1 MLIVGERINTS
12 RKQIKAAV
20 AGRDREA
27 ILSEA
32 RNQVRAGA
40 NFIDVHAASSQR
52 SRESDD
58 LAWIIDILQDGLPES
73 RVCIDTTDPET
84 LAEALKKV
92 HQDPLINS
100 ITGERSCFE
109 AMAPL
114 LQGRGCSVV
123 ALCIDDRGIPNSAE
137 QVLENAATLV
147 SGLEKLGVR
156 RERIYV
162 DPVIQAVSTNTRAA
176 LVALEAMETIRQK
189 LEGVHLICGLSN
201 VSFGLPRRHLL
212 NRTFLAL
219 AMKAGLD
226 AAIVD
231 PLDRKLMSTLQ
242 AAAVLLSQDPY
253 CQAYTRAHR
262 AHRLEE

>member
-12 RKQIKAAV
+12 RKQMKEAV
-20 AGRDREA
+20 TERDREA

-32 RNQVRAGA
+32 RNQMDSGAG
-40 NFIDVHAASSQR
+40 FIDVHAASSQR
-52 SRESDD
+52 GRESDD
-58 LAWIIDILQDGLPES
+58 LTWILDILQDGLPEI

-84 LAEALKKV
+84 LAEALKRV
-92 HQDPLINS
+92 RQDPLINS

-114 LQGRGCSVV
+114 LRGRGCSVV

-147 SGLEKLGVR
+147 NGLENLGVPR
-156 RERIYV
+156 DRIYV
-162 DPVIQAVSTNTRAA
+162 DPVIQAVSTNTGAA
-176 LVALEAMETIRQK
+176 LVALEAMETIRRK

-231 PLDRKLMSTLQ
+231 PLDRKLMSTLR
-242 AAAVLLSQDPY
+242 ATAVLLDQDPY

-262 AHRLEE
+262 THQLEE